1 MTRMIYKLTDYYSIS
16 FEYGLFVFRGNG
28 EPMSIG
34 PRNPESI
41 DEIVD
46 WIDSLSPRPIDREF
60 AAMRINQVLSKKVA

>member
-16 FEYGLFVFRGNG
+16 FEHGLFVFRGNG
-28 EPMSIG
+28 EPMGIG

-46 WIDSLSPRPIDREF
+46 WIDSLSPRP
-60 AAMRINQVLSKKVA
+60 S